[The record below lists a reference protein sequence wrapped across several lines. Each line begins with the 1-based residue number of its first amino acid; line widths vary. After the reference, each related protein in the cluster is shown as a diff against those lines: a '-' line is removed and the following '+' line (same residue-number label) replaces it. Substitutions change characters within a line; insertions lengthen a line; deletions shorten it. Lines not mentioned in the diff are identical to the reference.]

1 MKSYILAHPDLVLDV
16 RRAAPGG
23 SGRREWYLR
32 GPRRAAPRRRDRLV
46 PTHSYVIRN
55 GSHIITLRHTFF
67 RRVRRIGHAPW
78 SSRPRCPPPS
88 DSSDA
93 HDTDQRL
100 PNFVVT

>member
-1 MKSYILAHPDLVLDV
+1 MVP
-16 RRAAPGG
+16 P
-23 SGRREWYLR
+23 WT
-32 GPRRAAPRRRDRLV
+32 PPRRRDRLV

-88 DSSDA
+88 LSSGDSSDTR
-93 HDTDQRL
+93 DTDQRL